1 MTNDEIIARL
11 KSIESD
17 IGFLMRELIELPA
30 PAPAPAKTEAKAPK
44 IEDVRAALT
53 ALAGV
58 KGGAAVKA
66 LLKDFSAEKLSDVA
80 VDDYAQLLEAAKWKG
95 Q

>member
-1 MTNDEIIARL
+1 MTNEEIAARLRALADEIYGSVSVGIV
-11 KSIESD
+11 D
-17 IGFLMRELIELPA
+17 MA
-30 PAPAPAKTEAKAPK
+30 PAPAAPTPK

-53 ALAGV
+53 ALAGA

-80 VDDYAQLLEAAKWKG
+80 TQDYAQLLEAAKWKG
-95 Q
+95 E